1 MWPRQRQTLSTAACQ
16 RHATRQSNENPT
28 PLSTKAT
35 ATAKHC
41 NSRGLKLQRRTL
53 SLRASLRSQCAPPH
67 CEALSEP
74 VENSLSSSSHACK
87 SRACKISRRPPGLHA
102 RSSHAR
108 VRLSRLPPPTLSL
121 CVNLSARAATPPSQ
135 PLSSVRLPL
144 ACSAWSC
151 SVVLALH
158 VCMSCSFINSLMWN
172 GIGVY
177 IKDWAT
183 YSGQPYTHNADH
195 SPPSRSEGHLS
206 AHRETPS
213 ATH

>member
-135 PLSSVRLPL
+135 PLSSVRWRRSGPL
-144 ACSAWSC
+144 SGKAGRLGPRTSNL
-151 SVVLALH
+151 VH
-158 VCMSCSFINSLMWN
+158 IVCRW
-172 GIGVY
+172 
-177 IKDWAT
+177 
-183 YSGQPYTHNADH
+183 YTLCTL
-195 SPPSRSEGHLS
+195 SE
-206 AHRETPS
+206 
-213 ATH
+213 